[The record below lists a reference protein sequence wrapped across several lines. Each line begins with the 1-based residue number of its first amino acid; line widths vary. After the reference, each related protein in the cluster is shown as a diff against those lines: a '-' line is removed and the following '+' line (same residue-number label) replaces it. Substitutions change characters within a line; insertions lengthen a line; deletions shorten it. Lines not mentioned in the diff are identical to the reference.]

1 MKYGY
6 VRVSTDKQSKYGYSL
21 EYQQD
26 AVRKAGAEQVLI
38 DKAKSGKN
46 LNRPQFETL
55 QIALHPGDT
64 VIVNSLDRLSR
75 SFKDLITIT
84 DDWNKR
90 GIKLIALKEGVD
102 TSSQIGIT
110 YLQIMSS
117 IAELE
122 RRMIVERT
130 EAGRQKAIAM
140 GKIAHRKPTWTDKD
154 ALKALDYKQNKGF
167 TNDDLTI
174 KFKCSIATVFRMLSR
189 AKQLQKEANNDN
201 KEQ

>member
-21 EYQQD
+21 DYQKD
-26 AVRKAGAEQVLI
+26 AVKKAGAERILI
-38 DKAKSGKN
+38 DKTESGKN
-46 LNRPQFETL
+46 PNRPQFDTL
-55 QIALHPGDT
+55 QIALHQGDT

-90 GIKLIALKEGVD
+90 GITLISLKEGVD

-122 RRMIVERT
+122 RSMIIERT
-130 EAGRQKAIAM
+130 IAGRQKAIAQ
-140 GKIAHRKPTWTDKD
+140 GKIANRKPTWTDKD

-167 TNDDLTI
+167 TNEDLTI
-174 KFKCSIATVFRMLSR
+174 KFKCSIATVFRMLKR
-189 AKQLQKEANNDN
+189 AKQIQQEQNNDN
-201 KEQ
+201 GQK